1 MKMSGSETATE
12 SRKNRKIASFNKT
25 IIFSDINNKTIKY
38 GVAGMDKW

>member
-1 MKMSGSETATE
+1 MSGSATASE

-38 GVAGMDKW
+38 GVAEMDKW